1 MSDERVI
8 TKDEKDLFEEVTG
21 KEFTRRS
28 FLKWTSALAGAAV
41 ASGLLWDDKLGF
53 FREAS
58 AQEKSLK
65 EGEWITS
72 CCNMCGGQSGIKV
85 KVVNGRAVKIEGM
98 ANPNNVANISTNYEK
113 AVAELGA
120 MYNDKDCA
128 SRLCPKGNSGLR
140 SLYDPDRL
148 KTPMVRVGERGS
160 GKWKAIS
167 WDEAVKQ
174 VAENLQ
180 KIKDKHG
187 AESLVWFSEDHCFT
201 HIQSDFCQI
210 YGTPNY
216 HNHANLCDV
225 SRKASFKLVMGDER
239 PLADFEDTSY
249 ALVFGWNPLGAMKWT
264 LLPGIW
270 NRGRAK
276 GAKMVLVD
284 PIYSQTASKADQWV
298 PLRPGT
304 DGAMALAIGHVLIK
318 KDLVSKPFIAEW
330 CVGFDEYAKYVE
342 DKTPAWAEKITSIPA
357 ATIEQIATEIG
368 ETAKAGKP
376 VVIDSWSGPGHHTN
390 ATLGGYAIA
399 VLPALLG
406 MVDKPG
412 TMINPNK
419 KGSKHHHIDMNLPS
433 LKKPRVDGKG
443 TKYILGHGSGIY
455 IETRDVVLAGK
466 ESTPGSGVP
475 KAGVFVY
482 QNFVMSVPNV
492 KKNIEF
498 MKKLE
503 YVVVNDTHMSET
515 AELADIIIPGSVY
528 LERYDFNSHWVTW
541 PVMGL
546 RKPVVKSVINGMTEV
561 EFLMAVMKKMGL
573 KDDHGFSPAS
583 LTYDG
588 LYKDEYDPC
597 DFPKKT
603 NMDWETYKK
612 TGLGMFGKTE
622 YEKFRK
628 EVVLPEGGSVDE
640 KTGVVKEK
648 PGADGKANAV
658 GVKIG
663 DKIYKGF
670 NTPSRK
676 LELTSNFLKS
686 KKYNGLPEYVAP
698 EDAPTSEFPLH
709 LVNFK
714 QAEHTHSRT
723 FNNDYLMEM
732 KPDNPLMINSATAER
747 LGLKN
752 GDAVWIE
759 SPFAKAKGTVQV
771 TERIH
776 PEVVAL
782 QHGYGHWG
790 FGKVAKGSL
799 NKLNAWSAAGTA
811 DGQFLPGKAEK
822 FSGMAVHKE
831 IGVKV
836 VKA

>member
-1 MSDERVI
+1 MNENRNI
-8 TKDEKDLFEEVTG
+8 TEEEKSLFEDITG
-21 KEFTRRS
+21 KEFSRRS
-28 FLKWTSALAGAAV
+28 FMKWASALAGAAI
-41 ASGLLWDDKLGF
+41 ASGLFWDDKLGL
-53 FREAS
+53 FREAG
-58 AQEKSLK
+58 AQEKGLK
-65 EGEWITS
+65 DGEWIYS
-72 CCNMCGGQSGIKV
+72 NCNMCGGQSGIKV
-85 KVVNGRAVKIEGM
+85 KVVNGRAVKIEGI
-98 ANPNNVANISTNYEK
+98 ANPNNIANISTNYEK
-113 AVAELGA
+113 VLKEVGA
-120 MYNDKDCA
+120 LYNDKDA
-128 SRLCPKGNSGLR
+128 AGRLCPKGNAGLR

-148 KTPMVRVGERGS
+148 KTPMVRVGKRGS

-167 WDEAVKQ
+167 WDEAVTH
-174 VAENLQ
+174 VADNLQ
-180 KIKDKHG
+180 KIKDKYG
-187 AESLVWFSEDHCFT
+187 AESLVWFSEDHSFT
-201 HIQSDFCQI
+201 HIQQDFCKI

-225 SRKASFKLVMGDER
+225 SRKASFKLVMGNER

-284 PIYSQTASKADQWV
+284 PIFSQTAAKADQWV

-318 KDLVSKPFIAEW
+318 KNLINKAFIDEW
-330 CVGFDEYAKYVE
+330 CVGFDEYAKYVA
-342 DKTPAWAEKITSIPA
+342 DKTPEWAEKISSIPA
-357 ATIEQIATEIG
+357 KTIEQIAIEIG

-376 VVIDSWSGPGHHTN
+376 VIIDSWSGPGHHTN
-390 ATLGGYAIA
+390 ATLGGYAITI
-399 VLPALLG
+399 LPALIG
-406 MVDKPG
+406 MIDKKG
-412 TMINPNK
+412 TMMEPDK

-455 IETRDVVLAGK
+455 VESRDVVLNGK

-482 QNFVMSVPNV
+482 QNFLMSVPNV

-498 MKKLE
+498 FKKLE
-503 YVVVNDTHMSET
+503 YIVVNDTHMSET
-515 AELADIIIPGSVY
+515 AEMADIIIPGSVY

-561 EFLMAVMKKMGL
+561 EFIMAFMKKMGL
-573 KDDHGFSPAS
+573 KDDHGHSPAS
-583 LTYDG
+583 FTYDA
-588 LYKDEYDPC
+588 LYKDEYDAS

-603 NMDWETYKK
+603 NMDWEAYKK
-612 TGLGMFGKTE
+612 VSLGMFGKTE

-628 EVVLPEGGSVDE
+628 EVKIPEGGSVDE
-640 KTGVVKEK
+640 ETGVVKDK
-648 PGADGKANAV
+648 DGKAV
-658 GVKIG
+658 GVKVG
-663 DKIYKGF
+663 GKLVKGF
-670 NTPSRK
+670 NTPTRK
-676 LELTSNFLKS
+676 LELTSTFLKKHRYS
-686 KKYNGLPEYVAP
+686 GLPEYSDP
-698 EDAPTSEFPLH
+698 EDKPTSKFPLY

-732 KPDNPLMINSATAER
+732 KPDNPLLMNSATAAK
-747 LGLKN
+747 LGLKD

-759 SPFAKAKGTVQV
+759 SPYARAKGTVQV

-782 QHGYGHWG
+782 QHGYGHWA

-799 NKLNAWSAAGTA
+799 NKLNKWSAAGTA

-836 VKA
+836 TKA

>member
-1 MSDERVI
+1 MSDERKI
-8 TKDEKDLFEEVTG
+8 TKDEKDLFEDVTG
-21 KEFTRRS
+21 KEFSRRS
-28 FLKWTSALAGAAV
+28 FMKWASALAGAAV
-41 ASGLLWDDKLGF
+41 ASGLMWDDKLGL

-58 AQEKSLK
+58 AQEKGLK
-65 EGEWITS
+65 DGEWIYS
-72 CCNMCGGQSGIKV
+72 NCNMCGGQSGIKV
-85 KVVNGRAVKIEGM
+85 KVINGRAVKIEGI
-98 ANPNNVANISTNYEK
+98 ANPNNIANISTNYEK
-113 AVAELGA
+113 ALKEVSAV
-120 MYNDKDCA
+120 YNDKDA
-128 SRLCPKGNSGLR
+128 VGRLCPKGNSGLR
-140 SLYDPDRL
+140 TLYDPDRL

-167 WDEAVKQ
+167 WDEAVSS
-174 VAENLQ
+174 VADNLQ

-187 AESLVWFSEDHCFT
+187 AESLAWFSEDHCFT
-201 HIQSDFCQI
+201 HIQGDFCKM

-225 SRKASFKLVMGDER
+225 ARKASFKLVMGDER

-276 GAKMVLVD
+276 GAKMVVVD
-284 PIYSQTASKADQWV
+284 PIFSQTAAKADQWV

-318 KDLVSKPFIAEW
+318 KNLINKAFIDEW
-330 CVGFDEYAKYVE
+330 CVGFDEYAKYVA
-342 DKTPAWAEKITSIPA
+342 DKTPEWAEKMSSVPA
-357 ATIEQIATEIG
+357 KVIEQIATEIG
-368 ETAKAGKP
+368 ELAKAGKP

-390 ATLGGYAIA
+390 ATLGGYAITI
-399 VLPALLG
+399 LPALLG

-412 TMINPNK
+412 TMMNPK
-419 KGSKHHHIDMNLPS
+419 KSGNKHHGLDVDLPS

-455 IETRDVVLAGK
+455 VETRDVVLNGK
-466 ESTPGSGVP
+466 ESTAGSGVP
-475 KAGVFVY
+475 KAAVMVY
-482 QNFVMSVPNV
+482 QNFAMSVPNTR
-492 KKNIEF
+492 KNIEF
-498 MKKLE
+498 FNKLE
-503 YVVVNDTHMSET
+503 YLMVHDTHMSET
-515 AELADIIIPGSVY
+515 AELADIIVPGSVY
-528 LERYDFNSHWVTW
+528 LERYDFTGYWVTW
-541 PVMGL
+541 PVLGL

-561 EFLMAVMKKMGL
+561 EFWMAVMKKMGM
-573 KDDHGFSPAS
+573 KDKKGYSPADN
-583 LTYDG
+583 TYDA
-588 LYKDEYDPC
+588 YYADEYKSTPYEKEQNWEA
-597 DFPKKT
+597 FKKST
-603 NMDWETYKK
+603 L
-612 TGLGMFGKTE
+612 GLTGKTE

-628 EVVLPEGGSVDE
+628 EVKVPEGGSIDE
-640 KTGVVKEK
+640 KTGIVKDK
-648 PGADGKANAV
+648 SGKAV

-663 DKIYKGF
+663 EKIMAGF
-670 NTPSRK
+670 NTPTKK
-676 LELTSNFLKS
+676 LEITSTFLKKHKLS
-686 KKYNGLPEYVAP
+686 GLPEYSEP
-698 EDAPTSEFPLH
+698 EDKPTVEFPLH

-732 KPDNPLMINSATAER
+732 KPDNPLIMNSATAAK
-747 LGLKN
+747 LGLRD

-782 QHGYGHWG
+782 QHGYGHWAM
-790 FGKVAKGSL
+790 GKIAKGAM
-799 NKLNAWSAAGTA
+799 NKLNKWSAAGTA

-836 VKA
+836 IKA